1 MGGDAP
7 LICRSAHGVGQLESA
22 RSGPTCAVQ
31 YRPEQRD
38 RRCYALG
45 AMVDQYL
52 SSIFLSEDPNVIAVA
67 GDIDTIAATLDDIWW
82 RTLSAETDRA
92 R

>member
-1 MGGDAP
+1 
-7 LICRSAHGVGQLESA
+7 
-22 RSGPTCAVQ
+22 
-31 YRPEQRD
+31 
-38 RRCYALG
+38 
-45 AMVDQYL
+45 MVDQYL